1 MAVRGG
7 LVVRVAT
14 VAVLLAGMA
23 IGGVAEVQAQSN
35 RVYELRIY
43 TTAEGRL
50 EALLARFSGGEIELF
65 HQHGMK
71 SVGYWVPDDAPDS
84 ENTLVYM
91 LEHDSRE
98 SAAASWQAFRDD
110 PKWQAMRS
118 ASLVDGPIVTNV
130 ESTFLSPTNF
140 SPLQ

>member
-1 MAVRGG
+1 MSLRSKFG
-7 LVVRVAT
+7 T
-14 VAVLLAGMA
+14 SVLLVTLLFAVAG
-23 IGGVAEVQAQSN
+23 IGLTTTAGEQSA

-50 EALLARFSGGEIELF
+50 DALLARFGGGEIDLF
-65 HQHGMK
+65 HKHGIE
-71 SVGYWVPDDAPDS
+71 SVGYWVPDEGPTS

-91 LEHDSRE
+91 VAHASRE

-110 PKWQAMRS
+110 PVWQAMWD
-118 ASLVDGPIVTNV
+118 ASRADGPIVTNV
-130 ESTFLSPTNF
+130 ESTFLNSADF

>member
-7 LVVRVAT
+7 LVVRIAT
-14 VAVLLAGMA
+14 AAVLLAGMA
-23 IGGVAEVQAQSN
+23 IGGASEVEAQSN

-50 EALLARFSGGEIELF
+50 EALLARFGGGEIELF
-65 HQHGMK
+65 HEHGMK
-71 SVGYWVPDDAPDS
+71 SVGYWVPEDAPDS
-84 ENTLVYM
+84 EDTLVYM

-98 SAAASWQAFRDD
+98 SAAASWQAFLDD

-118 ASLVDGPIVTNV
+118 ASLIDGPIVTNV

-140 SPLQ
+140 SPLR